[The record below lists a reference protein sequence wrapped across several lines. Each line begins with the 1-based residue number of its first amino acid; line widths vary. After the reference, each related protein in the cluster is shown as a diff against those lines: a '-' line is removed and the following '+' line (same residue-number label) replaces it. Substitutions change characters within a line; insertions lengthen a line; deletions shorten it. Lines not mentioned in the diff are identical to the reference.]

1 MAIWKVTAK
10 RDIGNVIKKGTS
22 INVVTIGTA
31 KPQWHKVKKELN
43 LNTSISPS
51 MTDAIW
57 IVEKIG

>member
-31 KPQWHKVKKELN
+31 KPQWHQVKKELN

-57 IVEKIG
+57 IIEKIG

>member
-31 KPQWHKVKKELN
+31 KPQWHHVKKELK
-43 LNTSISPS
+43 LNTNISPS

-57 IVEKIG
+57 IIEKIG